1 MTGEIRL
8 NILYAVINRKRKT
21 CSKFKVTTNPFE
33 AGLIERMKR
42 PSFLSPNVMKM
53 SSSTEETEF
62 QWTIDDLSR
71 IAPVPIDEDNTHSQ
85 CTDTLDSEAESDIQE
100 VIDKYFTHH
109 HAIPSPC
116 WKSPHAKYG
125 TAASSTPENKK
136 SSPAN
141 SVIEKCNMGTQTML
155 SLPPKLPEN
164 IEELLKP
171 YFLAEENVSFDE
183 GDNSLNLSNSRRK
196 LRFSPACSTM
206 ERSPIVSGHH
216 VSPTHMSLLPTT
228 PIIKSRT
235 LFSPANIESPTEIS
249 PIINSFNKTATKM
262 LTFSSG
268 SDSSS
273 SSNYQTPSNSS
284 INETQCDISM
294 MDTTQKTVDS
304 KTEKRSEM
312 FQDTGYNTNE
322 TSNF

>member
-1 MTGEIRL
+1 MNTNQDPEQKENKSPKVL
-8 NILYAVINRKRKT
+8 SAVPNYLQPINSTPSRVVGTKYT
-21 CSKFKVTTNPFE
+21 APTNPFE
-33 AGLIERMKR
+33 SALIERMKR
-42 PSFLSPNVMKM
+42 PSFLSPNVLKM
-53 SSSTEETEF
+53 SCSTEETEF

-116 WKSPHAKYG
+116 WKSPKVKYP
-125 TAASSTPENKK
+125 TAASSTPEHKQSPT
-136 SSPAN
+136 SSE
-141 SVIEKCNMGTQTML
+141 IEKCNTSTQTML
-155 SLPPKLPEN
+155 SLPPKLPEH

-171 YFLAEENVSFDE
+171 YFQVEESVSIEE
-183 GDNSLNLSNSRRK
+183 GDSLNLSNSRRK
-196 LRFSPACSTM
+196 LKFSPALANI

-249 PIINSFNKTATKM
+249 PIVNNFNKTATKM
-262 LTFSSG
+262 LIFTSG
-268 SDSSS
+268 SESSS
-273 SSNYQTPSNSS
+273 SSSTSNYQTPS
-284 INETQCDISM
+284 
-294 MDTTQKTVDS
+294 S
-304 KTEKRSEM
+304 KYFFYGPLFLGGKRK
-312 FQDTGYNTNE
+312 F
-322 TSNF
+322 